1 MNALQKML
9 RRITDNYNKD
19 PDSNVGKLLNIAA
32 TEIEDLE
39 ETADKIRLWRDI
51 DEAEGETLDRIG
63 YNVQQ
68 WRGQATDPV
77 YRILIKSKI
86 ARNLS
91 DGSINTVI
99 GTLAITLDTEH
110 KEIEV
115 RELWG
120 DPSEPEPAAIFISVP
135 TQRLNE
141 IGFGLTQFGRLCNRI
156 VAAGVKADV
165 LLQGTFQFS
174 SDYDSVNTDSEKGFN
189 ELVNGEPG
197 KIGGYFGAVYDPAD
211 DPDLPI

>member
-1 MNALQKML
+1 MGVLERML
-9 RRITDNYNKD
+9 KRITDNYSKD
-19 PDSNVGKLLNIAA
+19 PDSNVGKLLNITAK
-32 TEIEDLE
+32 EIEDLRG
-39 ETADKIRLWRDI
+39 TLDKIDDYRDI
-51 DEAEGETLDRIG
+51 DKAEGETLDRIG

-77 YRILIKSKI
+77 YRILIKSRI

-99 GTLAITLDTEH
+99 ETLAITLDTKKE
-110 KEIEV
+110 EIEV
-115 RELWG
+115 RELWD
-120 DPSEPEPAAIFISVP
+120 DPSAPEPAAIFISVP

-141 IGFGLTQFGRLCNRI
+141 IGFSLTQFGRLCNRI

-197 KIGGYFGAVYDPAD
+197 DIGGYFGAVYDPAKD
-211 DPDLPI
+211 SDLPM